1 MRYCQNKN
9 GLVSVHSLNG
19 IRIEKEINLI
29 RAVCGDNQVLSR
41 NYFEPDL
48 IQVERAWARA
58 QRPGPNLGL
67 PSLALRKAPNTG
79 FQPGREW
86 KKE

>member
-1 MRYCQNKN
+1 M
-9 GLVSVHSLNG
+9 SVHSLNG
-19 IRIEKEINLI
+19 IRIEKECNLI
-29 RAVCGDNQVLSR
+29 RAVCGDNQVLSK
-41 NYFEPDL
+41 NYFVQDL
-48 IQVERAWARA
+48 IQVELARAPA